1 MASDHQW
8 PTDSTITLRPLSHD
22 DAADQLAGEDAELVR
37 WLYGDESTP
46 ATVHRYITRSRE
58 CWAAGGPTFTFGIRT
73 LRENALVGTIE
84 VQLDKEF
91 LAAGQANIA
100 YGLYPKWRGKG
111 LATRAV
117 RLAVTFLR
125 RNTDV
130 VEVLILTSIRNPAS
144 AAVAARAGFRRAGQ
158 LDDES
163 DILDRHL
170 LAIER

>member
-1 MASDHQW
+1 
-8 PTDSTITLRPLSHD
+8 
-22 DAADQLAGEDAELVR
+22 
-37 WLYGDESTP
+37 
-46 ATVHRYITRSRE
+46 
-58 CWAAGGPTFTFGIRT
+58 
-73 LRENALVGTIE
+73 
-84 VQLDKEF
+84 
-91 LAAGQANIA
+91 GQANIA

-117 RLAVTFLR
+117 QLAVTFLR

-130 VEVLILTSIRNPAS
+130 EEVLILTSTRNPAS
-144 AAVAARAGFRRAGQ
+144 AAVAARAGFRPAGQ